1 MPDWQELTDTYFMRT
16 GRRQPI
22 TLVRGEGVRV
32 WDDQG
37 KEYLDFVGGWASD
50 SLGHCHPVLVKALT
64 EQASQVWLVS
74 NQFYNVP
81 QAQLA
86 ESLVNLSGLTRVFF
100 ANSGA
105 EANEGAIKL
114 ARKWGKLHR
123 SGAYEIISAQDSFHG
138 RTLATIAATGQSRY
152 REPFTPMPDGFRY
165 VEFNSVEAIMAA
177 TSEKT
182 VGVLL
187 EPVQG
192 EGGVHVPSPDY
203 LKQVRRWCD
212 EQGLLLILDE
222 IQTGMGR
229 LGSMFGFQHYE
240 VQPDVITLG
249 KGLGGGFPV
258 SAILATERA
267 SVFEPG
273 DHGTTF
279 GGNPLACAVALAVVN
294 HMQENRL
301 PERVRETGQHL
312 KSLLQQAA
320 KPFSFIKEV
329 RGVGLLL
336 AVEFTEEMSAAVVS
350 KSNEAGLLL
359 NAVKPNAI
367 RLMPPLILTQRE
379 AEEAVSILKGVWQQI
394 DRERRG

>member
-1 MPDWQELTDTYFMRT
+1 MTNWQELTDTYFMRT

-114 ARKWGKLHR
+114 ARKWGKLNR
-123 SGAYEIISAQDSFHG
+123 NGAYEIISAQDSFHG

-165 VEFNSVEAIMAA
+165 VEFNNVEAVMAA

-312 KSLLQQAA
+312 KSLLEQAA

-336 AVEFTEEMSAAVVS
+336 AVEFTEEMSAVVVS

-379 AEEAVSILKGVWQQI
+379 AAEAVSILKGVWQQI
-394 DRERRG
+394 DRERKG